1 MKKIRQAFLIMVF
14 AAVFMVTILGAQAF
28 ASFDDISLNA
38 SLSPASLEVSDSEQ
52 AVTLTLT
59 SSEPIT
65 LDGVEYQIVPS
76 WEGYTIT
83 STAGVGNAAFTA
95 GDIGEKNGNYYITW
109 GTDDSENI
117 TANSFGTFSITV
129 PANTPAGDYT
139 VQILGFESTKD
150 YGDDGYQGGATAT
163 LTITDN
169 GVEPPDPVT
178 DAMITVADADG
189 TPGEELSIPIS
200 IVNNP
205 GVISIELTVVY
216 DSSLLEWTDVQE
228 GDFGGVFDAEV
239 GQKITWYADDP
250 RTDFDSDGVFATLVF
265 RVKDDAV
272 TGVTEVKITEVTVTY
287 SEDDIFDS
295 DEENV
300 DFGITAG
307 EVTISTHIPGDIN
320 GDGEVNNKDITR
332 LMRYIK
338 YKDVE
343 VVTAALDVNGDGTV
357 NNKDVTRLMR
367 YVKYYDVDIY

>member
-1 MKKIRQAFLIMVF
+1 
-14 AAVFMVTILGAQAF
+14 MVTILGAQAF